1 MPLTYPPRTALNA
14 ESQRRQGAEKGASR
28 QICNR
33 GARRSGPSQIA
44 NPMGALLGMKK
55 AEIDQYTG
63 VTVVGPLHL
72 LTGGDTMIT
81 IKAVYD
87 RGNVQFLE
95 PTPSIER
102 ALVAVVFLDP
112 SPPEELWPW
121 LRETDRCSHW
131 GEPMDDE
138 GAGELLAIHDQLTP
152 YRAEAEEA
160 YLGREEG

>member
-1 MPLTYPPRTALNA
+1 
-14 ESQRRQGAEKGASR
+14 
-28 QICNR
+28 
-33 GARRSGPSQIA
+33 
-44 NPMGALLGMKK
+44 MGALLGMKK